1 MRKNLFQLLYFF
13 IIASTMFSCKTE
25 EPSASKLKIIS
36 PVGITEHVLN
46 PEMSYTFNIN
56 NCTYDSVI
64 FHASLIKKDGTHFNI
79 ASSTSNSLI
88 IQYKT
93 DIIPDALWARKEN
106 DNTYAKGLITCNTF
120 LNKSVKDTAYYE
132 FYIPLKPN
140 KPQISLLS
148 IATTT
153 DGMTA
158 NIGFGA
164 TGATSYKVNYIA
176 YGEALSNYISIADKE
191 SVSCTLPTLNPAKRF
206 SVYVQAINSSGFAIS
221 DTLTIGSSYTT
232 ASCILSKT
240 ATDAKYQIKVGE
252 TIFDDLVI
260 KSAGI
265 YDTNGNLIMDVPTVV
280 NQYFSIESL
289 PAGVYLLKVIVKDYG
304 QCGKTFLK

>member
-1 MRKNLFQLLYFF
+1 ML
-13 IIASTMFSCKTE
+13 SCKTE

-36 PVGITEHVLN
+36 PTDITDQVLN
-46 PEMSYTFNIN
+46 PETSYTFNIN

-64 FHASLIKKDGTHFNI
+64 FHASLIKKDGTYFNL
-79 ASSTSNSLI
+79 ASSTRNSLI

-93 DIIPDALWARKEN
+93 DTVPDALWTRKEN

-120 LNKSVKDTAYYE
+120 LNNNVKDTAYYE

-153 DGMTA
+153 EGMTA
-158 NIGFGA
+158 NIGFSA

-176 YGEALSNYISIADKE
+176 YGEALSNHISVVDKE
-191 SVSCTLPTLNPAKRF
+191 QVSCTLPTLNPAKRF
-206 SVYVQAINSSGFAIS
+206 SVYVQAINSCGFTTS
-221 DTLTIGSSYTT
+221 DTLTIGSTYTS
-232 ASCILSKT
+232 ASCVLNKT

-252 TIFDDLVI
+252 TIFDSFVI

-265 YDTNGNLIMDVPTVV
+265 YDTNGTLLMSVPTVV
-280 NQYFSIESL
+280 NQYFSIASL
-289 PAGVYLLKVIVKDYG
+289 PAGVYLLKVKVKDYG

>member
-1 MRKNLFQLLYFF
+1 MRKRATKNQ
-13 IIASTMFSCKTE
+13 K
-25 EPSASKLKIIS
+25 KLKTIRY
-36 PVGITEHVLN
+36 
-46 PEMSYTFNIN
+46 SYTFNIN
-56 NCTYDSVI
+56 YCTYDSVS

-79 ASSTSNSLI
+79 ASSKRNSLLV
-88 IQYKT
+88 QYKADT
-93 DIIPDALWARKEN
+93 VPDALWARKEN

-120 LNKSVKDTAYYE
+120 LNNSVKDTAYYE

-158 NIGFGA
+158 NIGFSA

-176 YGEALSNYISIADKE
+176 YGEALGNYISVVDKE
-191 SVSCTLPTLNPAKRF
+191 QVSCTLPTLNPAKRF
-206 SVYVQAINSSGFAIS
+206 SVYGQAINSSGFTIS
-221 DTLTIGSSYTT
+221 DTLSIGSSYTT

-240 ATDAKYQIKVGE
+240 GTDVKYQIKVGE
-252 TIFDDLVI
+252 TIFDDLII

-265 YDTNGNLIMDVPTVV
+265 YDTNGTLLINVPTIV
-280 NQYFSIESL
+280 NQYFSIASL

-304 QCGKTFLK
+304 QCSKTFLK